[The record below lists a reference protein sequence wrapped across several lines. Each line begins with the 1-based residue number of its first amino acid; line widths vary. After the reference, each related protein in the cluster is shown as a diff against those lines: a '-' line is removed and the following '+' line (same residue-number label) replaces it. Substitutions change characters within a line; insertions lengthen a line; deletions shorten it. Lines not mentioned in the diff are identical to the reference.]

1 MRLPSSRISA
11 HENGTPVWIC
21 EKVISG
27 RFVFLPKSCWLR
39 SLRRA
44 KNTRFFILNLD
55 PGVDFQEYAKST
67 LQIHSFHLTCKN
79 TSAPGSPH
87 PTSDGGICLV
97 LLIKEEGLLACRVQY
112 IKGDQAPV
120 CKSDDKGVIRLGTA
134 KQRL

>member
-1 MRLPSSRISA
+1 MKTVLLCGFVKKLSRDVLFPFLKAAGYEVSAMRKIR
-11 HENGTPVWIC
+11 G
-21 EKVISG
+21 
-27 RFVFLPKSCWLR
+27 
-39 SLRRA
+39 
-44 KNTRFFILNLD
+44 FFILNLD